1 MHIDKELSL
10 NNLKSFLFIALGGL
24 LGIVLYGIGKYLI
37 TGHIDIEHLITY
49 FIIWLI
55 GGAIGYLIVIKMFDL

>member
-1 MHIDKELSL
+1 MKKSANS
-10 NNLKSFLFIALGGL
+10 NNLKRFLFIALGGL

-37 TGHIDIEHLITY
+37 TGHIDIEHLITF

-55 GGAIGYLIVIKMFDL
+55 GGAIGFLIAIKMFDL

>member
-1 MHIDKELSL
+1 MKKSANSN
-10 NNLKSFLFIALGGL
+10 NNLKRFLFMALGGL

-37 TGHIDIEHLITY
+37 AGHIDIEHLITF

-55 GGAIGYLIVIKMFDL
+55 GGAIGFLIGIKMFDL